1 MSDSSNYSTSLP
13 TLFIICHLIV
23 VILAV
28 VKWYPFVVL
37 IYISPSW
44 LMMLNVFACV
54 YSPFSTFYGEI
65 SIWIFFPLSL
75 FFLICIIDLYE
86 YIFVCPV
93 PLETVWYKNISFQY
107 LGCLFIFLSISFPDL
122 SICLSGQ
129 FVNFLSFQT
138 LTFSFLY
145 ILYYFSVFIW
155 FSTVIAIISFFLFA
169 LCECSN
175 FLFLASQREN
185 VGYWLHSFHFFNI
198 SIHCCKLLSKHYD

>member
-1 MSDSSNYSTSLP
+1 MFIVHFLPSMGKYLFEFSSLLVFFFNLHYWLVW
-13 TLFIICHLIV
+13 II
-23 VILAV
+23 
-28 VKWYPFVVL
+28 
-37 IYISPSW
+37 
-44 LMMLNVFACV
+44 
-54 YSPFSTFYGEI
+54 
-65 SIWIFFPLSL
+65 
-75 FFLICIIDLYE
+75 

>member
-1 MSDSSNYSTSLP
+1 M
-13 TLFIICHLIV
+13 
-23 VILAV
+23 
-28 VKWYPFVVL
+28 VL

-44 LMMLNVFACV
+44 LMMLNIFACA
-54 YSPFSTFYGEI
+54 YSPFCTFYGEI
-65 SIWIFFPLSL
+65 SMWIFFPLS
-75 FFLICIIDLYE
+75 FFFFNLHYWVVWVIYM
-86 YIFVCPV
+86 FGCPV

-107 LGCLFIFLSISFPDL
+107 LGDLFIFLSISFPGL

-155 FSTVIAIISFFLFA
+155 FSTVIALISLFLFA

-175 FLFLASQREN
+175 FLFLAS
-185 VGYWLHSFHFFNI
+185 
-198 SIHCCKLLSKHYD
+198 